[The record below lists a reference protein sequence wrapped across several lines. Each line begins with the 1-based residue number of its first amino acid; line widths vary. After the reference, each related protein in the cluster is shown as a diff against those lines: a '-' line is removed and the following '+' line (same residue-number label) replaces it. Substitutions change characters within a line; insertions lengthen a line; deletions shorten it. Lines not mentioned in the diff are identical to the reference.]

1 MIRYVGTVAG
11 LRDFAQPA
19 LRRCGMR
26 GYTIKDNARQI
37 QNELNKAAL
46 KDLARRRKGGRKC
59 QK

>member
-1 MIRYVGTVAG
+1 MIYYAGTVAG
-11 LRDFAQPA
+11 FRDFAQPT

-26 GYTIKDNARQI
+26 GYSIKNNPKQI
-37 QNELNKAAL
+37 QRELNKAAL